1 MTDTSNRQGPATA
14 GPSMPSGLP
23 PGLLPPL
30 PAGGLKRFLE
40 RPRPKPP
47 PGSVCELCAE
57 PIGEGHG
64 HVVNLEARS
73 LMCCCK
79 GCTLLFTR
87 QGAAGGRYKAVPTGT
102 ELYDPHAAITRAQWD
117 SIQIPVNLAFF
128 FHNST
133 LGRVVAFYPSP
144 AGATESMLEL
154 GTWDEIMA
162 ANPALAHPE
171 PDVEALLVRRAPRGE
186 APGFECW
193 LVPIDACYELV
204 GRVKR
209 HWKGFDGG
217 AELWEDLDG
226 FLDGLRGRARLV
238 GHDA

>member
-1 MTDTSNRQGPATA
+1 MTDT
-14 GPSMPSGLP
+14 GPSLP

-40 RPRPKPP
+40 RPRARPR
-47 PGSVCELCAE
+47 PGEVCEMCAE
-57 PIGEGHG
+57 PIGEAHG

-73 LMCCCK
+73 LMCTCK
-79 GCTLLFTR
+79 GCSLLFT
-87 QGAAGGRYKAVPTGT
+87 QAGAAGGRYKAVPTGT
-102 ELYDPHAAITRAQWD
+102 ELYDPSAAITQAQWD
-117 SIQIPVNLAFF
+117 SIQIPVSMAFF

-133 LGRVVAFYPSP
+133 MGRVVAFYPSP

-154 GTWDEIMA
+154 DTWAEIMA
-162 ANPALAHPE
+162 ANPALANPE
-171 PDVEALLVRRAPRGE
+171 PDVEALLVRRSGT
-186 APGFECW
+186 GFECW

-217 AELWEDLDG
+217 AELWQDLDG
-226 FLDGLRGRARLV
+226 FLDALRERARRV
-238 GHDA
+238 RHDA